1 MEDILKLIESY
12 GLSVV
17 LLLGSLYALYR
28 FFFFSIVEVKSQFSK
43 YHENNAKDMQYIKSK
58 IDIIL
63 EFIKEKKKWKDY
75 FVTYYIIWVL
85 KKYVLEI
92 VTVS

>member
-1 MEDILKLIESY
+1 MEEILKLIESY

-28 FFFFSIVEVKSQFSK
+28 FLVFSLYEVRNQFSK
-43 YHENNAKDMQYIKSK
+43 HHERAAENMEEIKKK

-63 EFIKEKKKWKDY
+63 EFIKEKK
-75 FVTYYIIWVL
+75 
-85 KKYVLEI
+85 
-92 VTVS
+92 

>member
-1 MEDILKLIESY
+1 MEEILKLIESY

-17 LLLGSLYALYR
+17 LLLGSCYALYR
-28 FFFFSIVEVKSQFSK
+28 FFVFSIYEVKGQFSK

-63 EFIKEKKKWKDY
+63 EFIKQKK
-75 FVTYYIIWVL
+75 
-85 KKYVLEI
+85 
-92 VTVS
+92 

>member
-1 MEDILKLIESY
+1 MEEILKLIESY

-28 FFFFSIVEVKSQFSK
+28 FFFFSIFTVKETFSK

-63 EFIKEKKKWKDY
+63 EFIKEKK
-75 FVTYYIIWVL
+75 
-85 KKYVLEI
+85 
-92 VTVS
+92 

>member
-1 MEDILKLIESY
+1 
-12 GLSVV
+12 

-28 FFFFSIVEVKSQFSK
+28 FFFFSIVEVKKTFSK

-63 EFIKEKKKWKDY
+63 EFIKEKK
-75 FVTYYIIWVL
+75 
-85 KKYVLEI
+85 
-92 VTVS
+92 

>member
-1 MEDILKLIESY
+1 MEDVLKLVESY

-63 EFIKEKKKWKDY
+63 EFIKDNKK
-75 FVTYYIIWVL
+75 
-85 KKYVLEI
+85 
-92 VTVS
+92 

>member
-17 LLLGSLYALYR
+17 LLMGSLYALYR
-28 FFFFSIVEVKSQFSK
+28 FFFFSIVEVKKTFSK

-63 EFIKEKKKWKDY
+63 EFIKEKK
-75 FVTYYIIWVL
+75 
-85 KKYVLEI
+85 
-92 VTVS
+92 

>member
-1 MEDILKLIESY
+1 MKEILELIEQY
-12 GLSVV
+12 GLTLI

-28 FFFFSIVEVKSQFSK
+28 FFIFSIYEVKGQFSK

-63 EFIKEKKKWKDY
+63 EFIKEKKK
-75 FVTYYIIWVL
+75 
-85 KKYVLEI
+85 
-92 VTVS
+92 

>member
-1 MEDILKLIESY
+1 MEEILKLIESY

-28 FFFFSIVEVKSQFSK
+28 FFFFSIVTVKETFSK

-63 EFIKEKKKWKDY
+63 EFIKEKKWKRL
-75 FVTYYIIWVL
+75 FAHYYI
-85 KKYVLEI
+85 
-92 VTVS
+92 S

>member
-1 MEDILKLIESY
+1 MEEILKLIESY

-17 LLLGSLYALYR
+17 LLLGRLYALYR
-28 FFFFSIVEVKSQFSK
+28 FFFFSIVTVKETFSK

-63 EFIKEKKKWKDY
+63 EFIKEKK
-75 FVTYYIIWVL
+75 
-85 KKYVLEI
+85 
-92 VTVS
+92 